1 MVRTVVVAL
10 VVVSFTAALAEPAEI
25 RVPPQVFL
33 SEYVEGADGETPA
46 PFDKAIELTNATGVP
61 VSLDVEGYVI
71 QIWSYNGTIFNWE
84 LAAEVAL
91 AGTIPVDGVFVV
103 VNAST
108 TDPQLLAAAD
118 QLSGDLFFDG
128 DDAVLLAQVPMERF
142 PERQAI
148 YWDVIG
154 WIAGPP
160 PVGGAWTNGSLSTMD
175 MVLRR
180 SADVVI
186 PDVNPFDGFTLDPDQ
201 WQGFPPD
208 SFGGLGVGG
217 FVPVELASFTTE

>member
-1 MVRTVVVAL
+1 MGRKLAFAL
-10 VVVSFTAALAEPAEI
+10 TLIAVAALSVEPAEV

-33 SEYVEGADGETPA
+33 SEYVEGADGEALA
-46 PFDKAIELTNATGVP
+46 PFDKAIELTNATGAP
-61 VSLDVEGYVI
+61 VSLDVEEYVI
-71 QIWSYNGTIFNWE
+71 QIWSYNGSIFTWE
-84 LAAEVAL
+84 LAAEVPL

-108 TDPQLLAAAD
+108 TNPQLLAAAD
-118 QLSGDLFFDG
+118 QLSGSLFFDG
-128 DDAVLLAQVPMERF
+128 DDAVLLAQAPAERS
-142 PERQAI
+142 PERQAV

-160 PVGGAWTNGSLSTMD
+160 PPGGAWTNGSLSTMD

-180 SADVVI
+180 SADIVI
-186 PDVNPFDGFTLDPDQ
+186 PDVNPFDGFTLDPAQ

-217 FVPVELASFTTE
+217 FVPVELASFTAE

>member
-1 MVRTVVVAL
+1 MGRAAVVAL
-10 VVVSFTAALAEPAEI
+10 VVVTVTTLAEPAQI

-33 SEYVEGADGETPA
+33 SEYVEGADGEAPA
-46 PFDKAIELTNATGVP
+46 PFDKAIELTNATGVS
-61 VSLDVEGYVI
+61 VSLDGELYGL
-71 QIWSYNGTIFNWE
+71 QIWSYNGSIFNWE
-84 LAAEVAL
+84 LAATVWL
-91 AGTIPVDGVFVV
+91 SGTMAPDGVFVIA
-103 VNAST
+103 NAFA

-118 QLSGDLFFDG
+118 QLSDQLFFDG
-128 DDAVLLAQVPMERF
+128 DDAVILFQGPAES
-142 PERQAI
+142 PERQSL

-160 PVGGAWTNGSLSTMD
+160 PAGGAWTNGTLSTRD

-180 SADVVI
+180 SAEIVI
-186 PDVNPFDGFTLDPDQ
+186 PDLNPFDGFTLDPDQ

-217 FVPVELASFTTE
+217 FVPVELVSFSVE